1 MSQNNLNMDFYT
13 KHSKDIKI
21 TYINFL
27 IKDLIKMST
36 TYNHTHDI
44 FFEKRA
50 PLCTMYIV

>member
-13 KHSKDIKI
+13 RHSKDIKI

-44 FFEKRA
+44 FFEKR
-50 PLCTMYIV
+50 